1 MQSRR
6 QLLLSS
12 LAIGVFAEALSPV
25 AEAQGNSKPWM
36 DDRLTAHLKVVLGLS
51 DAEWEVVSAR
61 IEPVLMLM
69 YQRDRLGRPKPPKP
83 SKDGQQR
90 DISAGGNLVVLKTDS
105 SRMAEAGTPNAE
117 MTEHYLKLISLASQ
131 PAPFVGELK
140 DTLNHFRAARGK
152 SAEELTKAR
161 ESLRELMSLK
171 QEAALVVLGILD

>member
-12 LAIGVFAEALSPV
+12 LAVGLFAEGLSPI
-25 AEAQGNSKPWM
+25 AEAQGNSNPWM
-36 DDRLTAHLKVVLGLS
+36 DDRLTAHLKTVLGLS

-69 YQRDRLGRPKPPKP
+69 YQRDRLGRPKPPKA
-83 SKDGQQR
+83 SRDGQPR
-90 DISAGGNLVVLKTDS
+90 DISEGGSLVALKTDS
-105 SRMAEAGTPNAE
+105 SRMAEPGTPNAD
-117 MTEHYLKLISLASQ
+117 MTDQYLKLISLASQ
-131 PAPFVGELK
+131 PAPFPAELK
-140 DTLNHFRAARGK
+140 DTLNHFRAARVK
-152 SAEELTKAR
+152 SVEELTKAR